1 MLSKTIWLILKI
13 ASMIRLKFFAPLLF
27 LFIFEGNNIAQ
38 PQGLAKVP
46 QTEINGKTAF
56 NNLPKSEQLRNKKI
70 VSLSIILTVI
80 IFLLFY
86 FLYQNNK
93 LKQKI
98 KRKDTKQKILL
109 DIINSGIDSQEV
121 EHKKIA
127 SFLHDNI
134 NSLLSSV
141 GLHLNTYTAQ
151 HNIKSDEIQKAKSIL
166 SEAHELLR
174 DMSHD
179 LVPSL
184 LVRFG
189 LIYALEDLCEKN
201 SNSAIEFEFSSSIP
215 SSRRYVEKFEMKI
228 YFIVSELFSNITK
241 HSNAQ
246 KAKLSLNEKENQLI
260 LRIHDDGIGFK
271 TQKLNDAEG
280 FGLNRIR
287 ARIKKYKGSLSIVSK
302 ENLGTKIKIQ
312 IPLPH

>member
-1 MLSKTIWLILKI
+1 MFGFNFILSLLLCI
-13 ASMIRLKFFAPLLF
+13 AVK
-27 LFIFEGNNIAQ
+27 G
-38 PQGLAKVP
+38 
-46 QTEINGKTAF
+46 TAF
-56 NNLPKSEQLRNKKI
+56 SQHSTKTSSLAASETQISAKTVPDQIKKSEQFRNKKI
-70 VSLSIILTVI
+70 VSLSILLTVI
-80 IFLLFY
+80 VFLLFY

-109 DIINSGIDSQEV
+109 DIINSGIDSQEI
-121 EHKKIA
+121 ERKKIA

-141 GLHLNTYTAQ
+141 GLHLNTFTAQ
-151 HNIKSDEIQKAKSIL
+151 HDIQSDEIQKAKVIL

-215 SSRRYVEKFEMKI
+215 TSVRYTDKFEMKI

-241 HSNAQ
+241 HSNAK
-246 KAKLSLNEKENQLI
+246 KAKLYLNEKENQLI
-260 LRIHDDGIGFK
+260 LRIQDDGIGFK
-271 TQKLNDAEG
+271 TQKLKDAEG

-287 ARIKKYKGSLSIVSK
+287 ARIKKYKGSLSIISK
-302 ENLGTKIKIQ
+302 EKQGTKIKIE

>member
-1 MLSKTIWLILKI
+1 MF
-13 ASMIRLKFFAPLLF
+13 RFKFFIYILF
-27 LFIFEGNNIAQ
+27 LIAFEGNSTAQ
-38 PQGLAKVP
+38 STDTVKVP
-46 QTEINGKTAF
+46 QTEIKSKIA
-56 NNLPKSEQLRNKKI
+56 NNHFSKSEQLRNKKI

-121 EHKKIA
+121 ERKKIA

-134 NSLLSSV
+134 NSLLSSA
-141 GLHLNTYTAQ
+141 GLHLNTFTAQ
-151 HNIKSDEIQKAKSIL
+151 HDIKSDEIQKAKNIL
-166 SEAHELLR
+166 SEVHELLR

-215 SSRRYVEKFEMKI
+215 TSRRYVEKFEMKI
-228 YFIVSELFSNITK
+228 YFIVSELFSNITR
-241 HSNAQ
+241 HSNAK
-246 KAKLSLNEKENQLI
+246 KAKLSLTEKENQLI
-260 LRIHDDGIGFK
+260 LCIYDDGIGFK
-271 TQKLNDAEG
+271 TQKLKEVEG

-287 ARIKKYKGSLSIVSK
+287 AQIKKYKGTLSIVSK
-302 ENLGTKIKIQ
+302 EKQGTKIKIQ
-312 IPLPH
+312 LPLPH

>member
-1 MLSKTIWLILKI
+1 MFRFK
-13 ASMIRLKFFAPLLF
+13 
-27 LFIFEGNNIAQ
+27 LFIFLFLSLAIEKISIAQ
-38 PQGLAKVP
+38 QKDTLKVP
-46 QTEINGKTAF
+46 QTEINGKSPNHHLST
-56 NNLPKSEQLRNKKI
+56 SEQLRNKKI

-109 DIINSGIDSQEV
+109 NIINSSIDSQEV
-121 EHKKIA
+121 ERKKIA

-134 NSLLSSV
+134 NSLLSSA
-141 GLHLNTYTAQ
+141 GLHLNTFTAQ
-151 HNIKSDEIQKAKSIL
+151 HDIKSSEIQKAKTIL

-201 SNSAIEFEFSSSIP
+201 SNSAIAFEFSNSIP
-215 SSRRYVEKFEMKI
+215 ISRRYVEKFEMKI

-246 KAKLSLNEKENQLI
+246 TAVLSLTEKQDQLI
-260 LRIHDDGIGFK
+260 FSIYDDGIGFK
-271 TQKLNDAEG
+271 THKLKDAEG

-287 ARIKKYKGSLSIVSK
+287 ARIKKYKGTLSIISK
-302 ENLGTKIKIQ
+302 ENQGTKIKIQ

>member
-1 MLSKTIWLILKI
+1 MFRFKLFVFLL
-13 ASMIRLKFFAPLLF
+13 LFFA
-27 LFIFEGNNIAQ
+27 FEGNSIAQ
-38 PQGLAKVP
+38 PNDTAKVS
-46 QTEINGKTAF
+46 QTEINSKTAA
-56 NNLPKSEQLRNKKI
+56 LHLSTSEQLRNKKI
-70 VSLSIILTVI
+70 VSLSIILTLI

-109 DIINSGIDSQEV
+109 NIINSGIDSQEV
-121 EHKKIA
+121 ERKKIA

-134 NSLLSSV
+134 NSLLSSA
-141 GLHLNTYTAQ
+141 GLHLNTFTAQ
-151 HNIKSDEIQKAKSIL
+151 HDIKSDEIQKAKAIL

-215 SSRRYVEKFEMKI
+215 TNRRYVEKFEMKI

-241 HSNAQ
+241 HSNAK
-246 KAKLSLNEKENQLI
+246 KAKLSLTEKENQLI
-260 LRIHDDGIGFK
+260 LRIYDDGIGFK
-271 TQKLNDAEG
+271 TQRLKDAEG

-287 ARIKKYKGSLSIVSK
+287 ARIKKYRGTLSIVSK
-302 ENLGTKIKIQ
+302 ENQGTKIKIE
-312 IPLPH
+312 IPLLH

>member
-1 MLSKTIWLILKI
+1 MSVFCFLISL
-13 ASMIRLKFFAPLLF
+13 LLFFAVKATSL
-27 LFIFEGNNIAQ
+27 AQ
-38 PQGLAKVP
+38 PKDIANAKTL
-46 QTEINGKTAF
+46 QTQVDNKTTIK
-56 NNLPKSEQLRNKKI
+56 PVSKSEQLRNKKI

-109 DIINSGIDSQEV
+109 DIISSGIDSQEA

-134 NSLLSSV
+134 NSLLSSA
-141 GLHLNTYTAQ
+141 GLHLNTFTAQ
-151 HNIKSDEIQKAKSIL
+151 QHIKSDEIQKAKAIL

-189 LIYALEDLCEKN
+189 LIYSLEDLCEKN
-201 SNSAIEFEFSSSIP
+201 SNSAIEFEFSSFIP
-215 SSRRYVEKFEMKI
+215 TSRRYAEKFEMKI

-241 HSNAQ
+241 HSNAK
-246 KAKLSLNEKENQLI
+246 KAKLSLTEKDNQLV
-260 LRIHDDGIGFK
+260 LRIYDDGIGFK
-271 TQKLNDAEG
+271 TQKLKDAEG

-302 ENLGTKIKIQ
+302 ENQGTKIKIQ

>member
-1 MLSKTIWLILKI
+1 MANTTGNLIT
-13 ASMIRLKFFAPLLF
+13 S
-27 LFIFEGNNIAQ
+27 E
-38 PQGLAKVP
+38 
-46 QTEINGKTAF
+46 TEIISETA
-56 NNLPKSEQLRNKKI
+56 PGQIKKSEQSRNKKI
-70 VSLSIILTVI
+70 VSLSILLIII
-80 IFLLFY
+80 IFLLLY

-109 DIINSGIDSQEV
+109 NIINSGIDTQEI
-121 EHKKIA
+121 ERKKIA

-141 GLHLNTYTAQ
+141 GLHLNTFTAQ
-151 HNIKSDEIQKAKSIL
+151 HDIQSDEIQKAKAIL

-179 LVPSL
+179 LVPTL

-189 LIYALEDLCEKN
+189 LIYALEDLCEKH
-201 SNSAIEFEFSSSIP
+201 SNSAIDFEFSSSIP
-215 SSRRYVEKFEMKI
+215 TSKRYTDKFEMKI
-228 YFIVSELFSNITK
+228 YFIVSELFNNIIK
-241 HSNAQ
+241 HSGAT
-246 KAKLSLNEKENQLI
+246 KAKIDLLEKNDELI
-260 LRIHDDGIGFK
+260 LSVHDDGIGFR
-271 TQKLNDAEG
+271 TQKLKEAEG

-287 ARIKKYKGSLSIVSK
+287 ARIKKYRGRLTIISK
-302 ENLGTKIKIQ
+302 ENKGTKIKIE

>member
-1 MLSKTIWLILKI
+1 MGFHFLISLFFCIAVKGTFLPLNTIKTNISLATSETQIKSKTTPDQIK
-13 ASMIRLKFFAPLLF
+13 
-27 LFIFEGNNIAQ
+27 
-38 PQGLAKVP
+38 
-46 QTEINGKTAF
+46 
-56 NNLPKSEQLRNKKI
+56 KSEQLRNKKI
-70 VSLSIILTVI
+70 VSLSILLIII

-109 DIINSGIDSQEV
+109 NIINSGIDTQEI
-121 EHKKIA
+121 ERKKIA

-134 NSLLSSV
+134 NSLLSSA
-141 GLHLNTYTAQ
+141 GLHLNTFTAQ
-151 HNIKSDEIQKAKSIL
+151 HDIKSDEIQKAKTIL

-189 LIYALEDLCEKN
+189 LIYALEDLCEKH
-201 SNSAIEFEFSSSIP
+201 SNSAIHFEFSSSIP
-215 SSRRYVEKFEMKI
+215 ISKRYVEKFEMKI
-228 YFIVSELFSNITK
+228 YFIVSELFNNIIK
-241 HSNAQ
+241 HSQAQ
-246 KAKLSLNEKENQLI
+246 KATIYLAENNNEFVLT
-260 LRIHDDGIGFK
+260 IHDDGIGFK
-271 TQKLNDAEG
+271 TQKLKDAEG

-287 ARIKKYKGSLSIVSK
+287 ARIKKYKGRLTITSK
-302 ENLGTKIKIQ
+302 ANKGTKITIQ

>member
-1 MLSKTIWLILKI
+1 MFGFN
-13 ASMIRLKFFAPLLF
+13 FFISLLLF
-27 LFIFEGNNIAQ
+27 FNVTGTSMAQ
-38 PQGLAKVP
+38 PNDTENVKTV
-46 QTEINGKTAF
+46 QTEINSKTT
-56 NNLPKSEQLRNKKI
+56 LHHISKLEQLRNKKI
-70 VSLSIILTVI
+70 VSLSIILTAIV
-80 IFLLFY
+80 FLLFY

-98 KRKDTKQKILL
+98 KRKDTKLKILL
-109 DIINSGIDSQEV
+109 NIINSSIDSQEV
-121 EHKKIA
+121 ERKKIA

-134 NSLLSSV
+134 NSLLSSA
-141 GLHLNTYTAQ
+141 GLHLNTFTAQ
-151 HNIKSDEIQKAKSIL
+151 HDIKSNEIEKAKTIL

-201 SNSAIEFEFSSSIP
+201 SNSAIDFAFSSAIP
-215 SSRRYVEKFEMKI
+215 TSRRYTEKFEMKI

-241 HSNAQ
+241 HSNAK
-246 KAKLSLNEKENQLI
+246 KAKLSLIEKENQLI
-260 LRIHDDGIGFK
+260 LRIYDDGIGFK
-271 TQKLNDAEG
+271 TRKLNDAEG

-302 ENLGTKIKIQ
+302 ENQGTKIKIR

>member
-1 MLSKTIWLILKI
+1 MFGFNFFISLLFSFAVKGTFVSQKVVANLQSHNPVTQTESKTTVNQLK
-13 ASMIRLKFFAPLLF
+13 M
-27 LFIFEGNNIAQ
+27 
-38 PQGLAKVP
+38 
-46 QTEINGKTAF
+46 
-56 NNLPKSEQLRNKKI
+56 SEQLRNKKI
-70 VSLSIILTVI
+70 VSLSIVLIVI
-80 IFLLFY
+80 IFFLFY

-109 DIINSGIDSQEV
+109 DIINSGIDSQEI
-121 EHKKIA
+121 ERKKIA

-134 NSLLSSV
+134 NSLLSSA
-141 GLHLNTYTAQ
+141 GLHLNTFTAQ
-151 HNIKSDEIQKAKSIL
+151 NDIKSDEIQKAKAIL

-215 SSRRYVEKFEMKI
+215 TSRRYLEKFEMKI
-228 YFIVSELFSNITK
+228 YFIVSELFNNIIK
-241 HSNAQ
+241 HSDAK
-246 KAKLSLNEKENQLI
+246 KARLSLTEKNNQLI
-260 LRIHDDGIGFK
+260 LSIHDDGIGFR
-271 TQKLNDAEG
+271 TQKLKDVEG

-287 ARIKKYKGSLSIVSK
+287 ARIKKYKGSLSITSK
-302 ENLGTKIKIQ
+302 ENEGTKIKIQ
-312 IPLPH
+312 IPLPN

>member
-1 MLSKTIWLILKI
+1 MFGLHFLLYLFFSFAVKTTDLSQQAVNISKTETALNHQNN
-13 ASMIRLKFFAPLLF
+13 
-27 LFIFEGNNIAQ
+27 EGIQ
-38 PQGLAKVP
+38 L
-46 QTEINGKTAF
+46 TE
-56 NNLPKSEQLRNKKI
+56 KKI
-70 VSLSIILTVI
+70 VSLSIILIII

-86 FLYQNNK
+86 YIYQNNK

-109 DIINSGIDSQEV
+109 DIINSSIDSQEI
-121 EHKKIA
+121 ERKKIA

-134 NSLLSSV
+134 NSLLSSA
-141 GLHLNTYTAQ
+141 GLHLNTFTVKKE
-151 HNIKSDEIQKAKSIL
+151 IKSEEIIKAKTIL
-166 SEAHELLR
+166 SQAHELLR

-201 SNSAIEFEFSSSIP
+201 SNSAISFEFSSSIP
-215 SSRRYVEKFEMKI
+215 TNKRYIEKFEMKI
-228 YFIVSELFSNITK
+228 YFIVSELFNNIIK
-241 HSNAQ
+241 HSKAK
-246 KAKLSLNEKENQLI
+246 KAKLSIIEKNAQLI
-260 LRIHDDGIGFK
+260 LRIEDDGIGFK
-271 TQKLNDAEG
+271 TQKPKDLEG

-287 ARIKKYKGSLSIVSK
+287 ARIKKYKGTISINSK
-302 ENLGTKIKIQ
+302 ENTGTQIKIQ

>member
-1 MLSKTIWLILKI
+1 MFGLHFLISLV
-13 ASMIRLKFFAPLLF
+13 LF
-27 LFIFEGNNIAQ
+27 LTVTGTSIAQ
-38 PQGLAKVP
+38 PKDTVNAKVLQA
-46 QTEINGKTAF
+46 QTESGIAPKHIN
-56 NNLPKSEQLRNKKI
+56 KSEQLRNKEI
-70 VSLSIILTVI
+70 VSLSIILIII

-109 DIINSGIDSQEV
+109 NIINSGIDSQEV
-121 EHKKIA
+121 ERKKIA

-134 NSLLSSV
+134 NSLLSSA
-141 GLHLNTYTAQ
+141 GLHLNTFTAQ
-151 HNIKSDEIQKAKSIL
+151 HDIKSDEIQKAKTIL

-179 LVPSL
+179 LIPSL

-215 SSRRYVEKFEMKI
+215 TSRRYVEKFEMKI

-241 HSNAQ
+241 HSNAKNAQ
-246 KAKLSLNEKENQLI
+246 LSLTEKENQLI
-260 LRIHDDGIGFK
+260 LRIYDDGIGFK
-271 TQKLNDAEG
+271 THKLKDAEG

-287 ARIKKYKGSLSIVSK
+287 ARIKKYKGTLSIVSE
-302 ENLGTKIKIQ
+302 ENKGTKIKIQ

>member
-1 MLSKTIWLILKI
+1 MSVFRFFI
-13 ASMIRLKFFAPLLF
+13 ALLLF
-27 LFIFEGNNIAQ
+27 FTVKGTSLAQ
-38 PQGLAKVP
+38 PKDTVN
-46 QTEINGKTAF
+46 TKTAQTQVD
-56 NNLPKSEQLRNKKI
+56 NKTVLKSISKSEQLRNKKI
-70 VSLSIILTVI
+70 VSLSIILTI
-80 IFLLFY
+80 IVFLLFY

-109 DIINSGIDSQEV
+109 NIINSGIDSQEA

-134 NSLLSSV
+134 NSLLSSA
-141 GLHLNTYTAQ
+141 GLHLNTFTAQ
-151 HNIKSDEIQKAKSIL
+151 NNIKSEEIQKAKTIL

-179 LVPSL
+179 LVPAL

-189 LIYALEDLCEKN
+189 LIYSLEDLCEKN
-201 SNSAIEFEFSSSIP
+201 SNSVIEFEFSSSIP
-215 SSRRYVEKFEMKI
+215 TNRRYAEKFEMKI

-246 KAKLSLNEKENQLI
+246 KAKLTLNEKENQLI

-271 TQKLNDAEG
+271 TQKLKDVEG

-302 ENLGTKIKIQ
+302 ENHGTKIKIQ

>member
-1 MLSKTIWLILKI
+1 MFGFNFFISLLFSFAVTGTFVSQKVVSNLQSHNPVTQVESKTTVNQLK
-13 ASMIRLKFFAPLLF
+13 M
-27 LFIFEGNNIAQ
+27 
-38 PQGLAKVP
+38 
-46 QTEINGKTAF
+46 
-56 NNLPKSEQLRNKKI
+56 SEQLRNKKI
-70 VSLSIILTVI
+70 VSLSIVLIVI
-80 IFLLFY
+80 IFFLFY

-109 DIINSGIDSQEV
+109 DIINSGIDTQEI
-121 EHKKIA
+121 ERKKIA

-134 NSLLSSV
+134 NSLLSSA
-141 GLHLNTYTAQ
+141 GLHLNTFTAQ
-151 HNIKSDEIQKAKSIL
+151 NDIKSDEIQKAKAIL

-215 SSRRYVEKFEMKI
+215 TSRRYLEKFEMKI
-228 YFIVSELFSNITK
+228 YFIVSELFNNVIK
-241 HSNAQ
+241 HSDAK
-246 KAKLSLNEKENQLI
+246 KARLSLIEKNDQLI
-260 LRIHDDGIGFK
+260 LSIHDDGIGFR
-271 TQKLNDAEG
+271 TQKLNDVEG

-287 ARIKKYKGSLSIVSK
+287 ARIKKYKGKLSITSK
-302 ENLGTKIKIQ
+302 ENEGTKIKIQ
-312 IPLPH
+312 IPLPN

>member
-1 MLSKTIWLILKI
+1 MFRFKFILF
-13 ASMIRLKFFAPLLF
+13 LLLLF
-27 LFIFEGNNIAQ
+27 SFEGNSIAQ
-38 PQGLAKVP
+38 SKDTAQVS
-46 QTEINGKTAF
+46 QTA
-56 NNLPKSEQLRNKKI
+56 NNQTTVNHLSKSEQLRNKKI
-70 VSLSIILTVI
+70 VSLTIILTVI

-109 DIINSGIDSQEV
+109 NIINSGIDSQEV
-121 EHKKIA
+121 ERKKIA

-134 NSLLSSV
+134 NSLLSSA
-141 GLHLNTYTAQ
+141 GLHLNTFTAQ
-151 HNIKSDEIQKAKSIL
+151 NDVKSEEIRKAKAIL
-166 SEAHELLR
+166 SEVHELLR

-201 SNSAIEFEFSSSIP
+201 SNSAIEFEFSSTIP
-215 SSRRYVEKFEMKI
+215 ASRRYVEKFEMKI
-228 YFIVSELFSNITK
+228 YFIVSELFSNVTK
-241 HSNAQ
+241 HSNAE
-246 KAKLSLNEKENQLI
+246 KAKLSLAEKNNQLI
-260 LRIHDDGIGFK
+260 LHIHDNGIGFK
-271 TQKLNDAEG
+271 TQKLKDAEG
-280 FGLNRIR
+280 FGLSRIR
-287 ARIKKYKGSLSIVSK
+287 ARIKKYKGTLSIASK
-302 ENLGTKIKIQ
+302 ENQGTKIKIQ